1 MNKTAEKIFNKIKR
15 DKKLTA
21 IVCIGLAGIILLTFS
36 EIFPTKN
43 DSSDKKETE
52 SVTDIRDSY
61 EEDIEKRLTSI
72 VSAIDGAGRTEVMVT
87 LASGDENVYAVKE
100 KSSDG
105 SKEREYIVIDSDK
118 NESGLLLKV
127 IEPEIRGVAVVCEG
141 AGSAGVRQEIVSTV
155 SAVLGISTNRIS
167 IAKIKA
173 NPHN

>member
-1 MNKTAEKIFNKIKR
+1 MNKTVQKILEKIKR
-15 DKKLTA
+15 DKRFAA
-21 IVCIGLAGIILLTFS
+21 IVCIGLVGIILLPLS
-36 EIFPTKN
+36 ELMPQKSDAKQSEKSENTK
-43 DSSDKKETE
+43 
-52 SVTDIRDSY
+52 DIRDSY

-72 VSAIDGAGRTEVMVT
+72 VSSINGAGRTEVMVT

-127 IEPEIRGVAVVCEG
+127 IEPEIRGVAIVCEG
-141 AGSAGVRQEIVSTV
+141 ADSAKVRQEIISSV

-167 IAKIKA
+167 IAKIKSA
-173 NPHN
+173 E